1 MRSCYKKKW
10 FENLSSNLDV
20 TLSRY
25 CMSVWICPCA
35 FAGMGT
41 MPNVPMMPSVPILT
55 PIPMTTM
62 SPMPGMTPMMGTRL
76 SVPVMPIISTPALP
90 NGPIAILQ
98 PTPIP
103 LTSSKRRCM
112 PVKLESSKIMPF
124 VFFCDYDSLK
134 IQCGSSDG
142 ILQVFIL
149 MIFILHSINCLGSV
163 TFENLTDLI
172 LLNDSV
178 VSLWMCCKA
187 KSPCEYTVC

>member
-124 VFFCDYDSLK
+124 VFFAIMTVWRFSVAVLMVHFRSLFWWYLFY
-134 IQCGSSDG
+134 IA
-142 ILQVFIL
+142 L
-149 MIFILHSINCLGSV
+149 NCLGSV